1 MHIHGRTRR
10 APSPMRRANHAPKC
24 TKVHGCMDAQPPG
37 WGAQNL
43 RPRKWHARLSTGAA
57 QRDACGCPRCPAR
70 QGKSGEISPRVL
82 HQQKPL
88 ESGRIQCGKKQ
99 AVIRKRVSRK
109 TKTSVRF
116 FHAKRLD
123 MFQVLFLAVLEITF
137 AALELTF
144 LGALN
149 GITPWPLFLVLNGIA
164 L

>member
-1 MHIHGRTRR
+1 M
-10 APSPMRRANHAPKC
+10 
-24 TKVHGCMDAQPPG
+24 
-37 WGAQNL
+37 
-43 RPRKWHARLSTGAA
+43 
-57 QRDACGCPRCPAR
+57 
-70 QGKSGEISPRVL
+70 L

-88 ESGRIQCGKKQ
+88 ESGRIQCGKKTN
-99 AVIRKRVSRK
+99 RKQKASFK
-109 TKTSVRF
+109 EIKTSVRF
-116 FHAKRLD
+116 LHAKKLD